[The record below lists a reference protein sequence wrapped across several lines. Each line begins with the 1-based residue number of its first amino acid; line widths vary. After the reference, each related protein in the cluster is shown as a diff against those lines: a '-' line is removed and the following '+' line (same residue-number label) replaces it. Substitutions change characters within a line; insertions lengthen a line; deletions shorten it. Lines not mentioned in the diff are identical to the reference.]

1 MHILKVEIIGPVEQ
15 VDHHEGEGEDDPG
28 VVVYVVRVL
37 HVTAVYGAQD
47 FSEGGQKS
55 EAPVAGLWR
64 GSFWLGLTARGAGR
78 ADREF

>member
-1 MHILKVEIIGPVEQ
+1 MLKVEIIGPVEQ
-15 VDHHEGEGEDDPG
+15 VDHNEREGEDDPG

-37 HVTAVYGAQD
+37 HMAAIYGAQN

-55 EAPVAGLWR
+55 EAPVGGLWR
-64 GSFWLGLTARGAGR
+64 GRFWLGFAGRGADR